1 MEGGGPFYI
10 HPDMLQVPPD
20 NLLPALPGV
29 AEVPAVHPKAL
40 QMSLV
45 FFPPAIP
52 GVAEM
57 LRVRTAQASGRPLAV
72 TTGPYTI
79 ELLSSVPVVPKA
91 TRAVAPSRSGGDI
104 IPTPVLLGVPAGY
117 HPQLLATLDIIM
129 WGFSHTRC
137 ELSDKKTS
145 YTFASDDTKYQHQL
159 ALRTVCLGADAKD
172 EFNVVE
178 IIAKE
183 ESGDE
188 SPVPFVTLK
197 PSVMPT
203 VTLSGIELPPPVC
216 FRLKSGSGPVYI
228 SGQHVALEEDLSFDE
243 EIEEEEEEEEV
254 EEEMESPPKPV
265 KRSAPNKKVGQTKA
279 KMDNQVLGYKDL
291 AAIPKDKAILD
302 IERPDLMIYEP
313 HFNYSALDKI
323 DLPRSRE
330 NFVGKEPRDWMEQ
343 RSPGSTSVTSLV
355 HGRPSVVS
363 NKSGVQH
370 FHRPE
375 SSVSVPHSKHIED
388 IIIESS
394 KFPAAQPPDPNQ
406 PSKIETDYWPCPP
419 SLAVMESEWK
429 KRTSSQRT
437 GKEED
442 DEYDD
447 SDLTEEMKQL
457 RHLQRKELNKI
468 QSNLGKLILK
478 EEIEKSLPIRR
489 KTRSLPDRTLLH
501 SECLDSDS
509 SHYESYGEEEDD
521 DVKDRAHYIQWTA
534 LQTTLKPVAE
544 SRICGFLWRKKW
556 LGQWTKQLFVIR
568 NHLLLCYKCAK
579 DLHPLLELS
588 LRGCQV
594 TYKSKH
600 SKKMQHE
607 LKVATTSETVVIGF
621 QSCEQA
627 EEWRKVWRPP
637 YSTLIACALLQV
649 IEEVSGSPCFDKE
662 ADSSCSVSLEKLVEP
677 SKASHNSA
685 METKIQKKGFLNILM
700 NCQWQSLWCNIEDG
714 VLKMY
719 KDDTCSDSAQYSI
732 HLHGCEVKP
741 GPDTA
746 QSFRVTISQQSVN
759 MAVLETGS
767 SEDRDN
773 WLHLLLDR
781 SSIPSEE
788 CKQSPLDS
796 FAHCDAANPLS
807 GLLSR
812 RFPAPNMYIDDPFQ
826 QQSGAKHTEPVYSNT
841 DVLEQMVSL

>member
-1 MEGGGPFYI
+1 MDKQRDLNQLI
-10 HPDMLQVPPD
+10 SDLQSFLLVLD
-20 NLLPALPGV
+20 QENL
-29 AEVPAVHPKAL
+29 
-40 QMSLV
+40 S
-45 FFPPAIP
+45 FI
-52 GVAEM
+52 
-57 LRVRTAQASGRPLAV
+57 AQAKKKS
-72 TTGPYTI
+72 I
-79 ELLSSVPVVPKA
+79 SELLSKLQDPSSEDAEYMIMNCPAGADQSKFAETQA
-91 TRAVAPSRSGGDI
+91 TLMGSLQLPERQTIKDPSSSSEWTSQLSKQNYITSFASESFEDDCYEEAE
-104 IPTPVLLGVPAGY
+104 PFVPA
-117 HPQLLATLDIIM
+117 
-129 WGFSHTRC
+129 SH
-137 ELSDKKTS
+137 
-145 YTFASDDTKYQHQL
+145 
-159 ALRTVCLGADAKD
+159 
-172 EFNVVE
+172 
-178 IIAKE
+178 
-183 ESGDE
+183 
-188 SPVPFVTLK
+188 
-197 PSVMPT
+197 
-203 VTLSGIELPPPVC
+203 
-216 FRLKSGSGPVYI
+216 
-228 SGQHVALEEDLSFDE
+228 
-243 EIEEEEEEEEV
+243 
-254 EEEMESPPKPV
+254 
-265 KRSAPNKKVGQTKA
+265 
-279 KMDNQVLGYKDL
+279 
-291 AAIPKDKAILD
+291 
-302 IERPDLMIYEP
+302 
-313 HFNYSALDKI
+313 
-323 DLPRSRE
+323 
-330 NFVGKEPRDWMEQ
+330 
-343 RSPGSTSVTSLV
+343 ST
-355 HGRPSVVS
+355 
-363 NKSGVQH
+363 
-370 FHRPE
+370 
-375 SSVSVPHSKHIED
+375 
-388 IIIESS
+388 
-394 KFPAAQPPDPNQ
+394 
-406 PSKIETDYWPCPP
+406 
-419 SLAVMESEWK
+419 
-429 KRTSSQRT
+429 
-437 GKEED
+437 
-442 DEYDD
+442 
-447 SDLTEEMKQL
+447 
-457 RHLQRKELNKI
+457 
-468 QSNLGKLILK
+468 
-478 EEIEKSLPIRR
+478 
-489 KTRSLPDRTLLH
+489 
-501 SECLDSDS
+501 ECLDSDS

-627 EEWRKVWRPP
+627 EEWRK
-637 YSTLIACALLQV
+637 V

-841 DVLEQMVSL
+841 DVLEQMILNSKNMSLAEASLSRVSCTYSNNEVSVNHSTQNRKPELKVEDRVHKLDAPTRTKARMKAGSEMNLLTVGKSIKRTSFRQSLAFSSDPAGSEGGFLTPLLRRTASAKSCLKRAPSSFLIEKSKCFQKKKDLETKASI